1 MKTLLKLIEYLYID
15 IYLVN
20 SKGHNNYKND
30 KKYIQTLKKTV
41 IPI

>member
-1 MKTLLKLIEYLYID
+1 MKTLSKLIEYFYIF
-15 IYLVN
+15 YLVN
-20 SKGHNNYKND
+20 SKGHNNYEND

>member
-1 MKTLLKLIEYLYID
+1 MKTLSKLIEYFYIY
-15 IYLVN
+15 ILVN
-20 SKGHNNYKND
+20 SKGQNNYEND